1 MFEVNNK
8 DIKTTAMIDAR
19 AATRGVLW
27 KKVFLE
33 ISQIFQL
40 FSCETLKISNQTYF
54 EEHLRTTASID
65 ALCISVRDQKLYVIC
80 CFILKHTAAFTVA
93 SMD

>member
-1 MFEVNNK
+1 ML
-8 DIKTTAMIDAR
+8 DAG
-19 AATRGVLW
+19 AATGGVLW

-40 FSCETLKISNQTYF
+40 FSCETLKISNKTCF

-65 ALCISVRDQKLYVIC
+65 ALCTSIRDQQLYVI
-80 CFILKHTAAFTVA
+80 TV
-93 SMD
+93 SF

>member
-1 MFEVNNK
+1 ML
-8 DIKTTAMIDAR
+8 DAG
-19 AATRGVLW
+19 AATGGVLW

-40 FSCETLKISNQTYF
+40 FSCETLKNSNFYF

-65 ALCISVRDQKLYVIC
+65 ALCISIRDQQLYVI
-80 CFILKHTAAFTVA
+80 TV
-93 SMD
+93 SF